1 MLCGEISQT
10 KRGSLR
16 GDPWRSCVITL
27 KEGNPSLWIR
37 GVRWREKGKESKEKK
52 EKGKKGQKG
61 KREVIFLVFGLV
73 YEGEQKRERGVRSST
88 FSLRFTEIG
97 PSIFVGARGK
107 VYLRDES
114 FA

>member
-1 MLCGEISQT
+1 MEVMCHNLKGRKS
-10 KRGSLR
+10 KSLDKGCSVER
-16 GDPWRSCVITL
+16 ERA
-27 KEGNPSLWIR
+27 K
-37 GVRWREKGKESKEKK
+37 REKGKESKEKK